1 MLRDPRGWRE
11 DFCVEEGGIKEGFL
25 EEEDIGTGRG
35 TLWHKNVVKNTG
47 PGDRRPELN
56 VYLSQLLA
64 VRCGQVTLSPL
75 GLRFLISKGG
85 KMRAATFWSGFK
97 DEMIIY
103 ITHVAL
109 NTMPG
114 PQVTLGERLSLLLPV
129 LLPRMM
135 FSLRRI
141 LGQGS
146 PLGPVASP
154 EVLWS
159 RRERSLC
166 LL

>member
-1 MLRDPRGWRE
+1 
-11 DFCVEEGGIKEGFL
+11 
-25 EEEDIGTGRG
+25 
-35 TLWHKNVVKNTG
+35 
-47 PGDRRPELN
+47 
-56 VYLSQLLA
+56 
-64 VRCGQVTLSPL
+64 
-75 GLRFLISKGG
+75 
-85 KMRAATFWSGFK
+85 MRAATFWGGFK

-103 ITHVAL
+103 ITHIAL

-114 PQVTLGERLSLLLPV
+114 PQATLGKRLSLLLPV

-141 LGQGS
+141 LGQVS
-146 PLGPVASP
+146 PLGPVVSP